1 MIKNV
6 IEREIGMRFIHLADV
21 HLGAVPD
28 RGCPW
33 SSRREEEIWETFR
46 RVIAGIRE
54 NPVDLLFIA
63 GDLFHR
69 QPLLRELKEVN
80 NLFSTIPDTRVY
92 LMAGNH
98 DYIKADSF
106 YRDFQWEK
114 NVTFFKNEQLTC
126 VKDEKLDIYVYGL
139 SYEHQEI
146 ENPLYDSIH
155 PAEGEGVHIL
165 LAHGGDAKHIPINIL
180 ITHGSLDGGSDE
192 QREYNP
198 LRQTKLKELGFDY
211 IALGHIHK
219 PQILIR
225 DNAAYAGALE
235 PVDRN
240 DLGDHGYI
248 EGHLENG
255 RLKTNFVPFACR
267 SYEQILLMLRED
279 STQASLEDMLK
290 ADLANK
296 GRMNIYRIVIQGTR
310 APELL
315 LLPERLKSFGYVTE
329 VLDESKP
336 SYDLEALQ
344 KKYSGTLIGDY
355 ISYFLEKDR
364 NAVEEKALYYGLQAL
379 LETSR

>member
-1 MIKNV
+1 
-6 IEREIGMRFIHLADV
+6 MR
-21 HLGAVPD
+21 
-28 RGCPW
+28 
-33 SSRREEEIWETFR
+33 
-46 RVIAGIRE
+46 
-54 NPVDLLFIA
+54 
-63 GDLFHR
+63 
-69 QPLLRELKEVN
+69 
-80 NLFSTIPDTRVY
+80 
-92 LMAGNH
+92 
-98 DYIKADSF
+98 
-106 YRDFQWEK
+106 
-114 NVTFFKNEQLTC
+114 
-126 VKDEKLDIYVYGL
+126 KLDVYVYGL

-165 LAHGGDAKHIPINIL
+165 LAHGGDAKHIPMNIKS
-180 ITHGSLDGGSDE
+180 IAAS
-192 QREYNP
+192 
-198 LRQTKLKELGFDY
+198 GFDY

-255 RLKTNFVPFACR
+255 RLRQICPFACR

-329 VLDESKP
+329 VLDESSLPMIWKHFK
-336 SYDLEALQ
+336 